1 MTALRDADSFLVRTI
16 TFVALVAGVALLIGS
31 VGLGLRERSAERRS
45 ADLAL
50 TGMATDEAAQLE
62 DYFARSRSIMLL
74 TAQNPAFR
82 DFYADPGTRL
92 EKVRARTAHVRESE
106 QALAYLETLYPTAIG
121 EACFIDRGG
130 PENARFVQGERA
142 TIADLSPDESGAP
155 FFAPTFSLQPGEVYQ
170 AQPYVSPD
178 THEWVIANSTPVPG
192 TGYPAAAIVH
202 FEVRVESFRRTAAAV
217 AKQDDVA
224 IVDATSGNVI
234 VDSRYPQR
242 LGRPLGRQHDMRF
255 AGLVQAGAPM
265 GVATV
270 DGRRV
275 AYRHLQQAPH
285 NENNWYVV
293 AVDRD
298 PVPSLIRGAG
308 WAALGMA
315 LAAFALLVL
324 SAISFDAG
332 QRRVTEEQEKRAA
345 EERRLATERAHYV
358 NQREFTEIMQVTRDE
373 SEAYELLKRHLE
385 RSLEDSDVL
394 VLNRNNSHDRLE
406 PMTELAE
413 DSELAAKLTS
423 AEPES
428 CLAVRLGK
436 THDRSPEYAPLLA
449 CELCGELVTGSTCV
463 PSLVGGEVIG
473 SVLVRHPSALDEASR
488 RTVEESITQAA
499 PVLANLR
506 NLALSQTRALTDG
519 LTGLPNRRAVEDA
532 LKRTAAYADRTQT
545 SLGLVLLDLDHFKQ
559 INDLYGHEKGDEV
572 LASVGVA
579 LASHVRE
586 SDFGGRFGGE
596 EFVVLLPD
604 TDRDGAAA
612 IAERIRAAVAQIEV
626 PGVSRPIT
634 ASFGVASIPEDAGE
648 PTLLMRGADRALYLA
663 KSRGRNR
670 VETLDSSDPEPVEL
684 ALA

>member
-1 MTALRDADSFLVRTI
+1 LVRTV
-16 TFVALVAGVALLIGS
+16 TFVALVTGIALLAAS
-31 VGLGLRERSAERRS
+31 AGLGMRDRSVKEHS
-45 ADLAL
+45 ADQALANK
-50 TGMATDEAAQLE
+50 ASDEAAQLE
-62 DYFARSRSIMLL
+62 EYFARARAIMLL
-74 TAQNPAFR
+74 TAQNPAFHN
-82 DFYADPGTRL
+82 FYAEPGARL
-92 EKVRARTAHVRESE
+92 EKITAQVPAVRESE
-106 QALAYLETLYPTAIG
+106 SALAYLEALYPASIG

-130 PENARFVQGERA
+130 PENARYVKGERA
-142 TIADLSPDESGAP
+142 TLANLSPDESGNP
-155 FFAPTFSLQPGEVYQ
+155 FFAPTFSLQAGEVFQ
-170 AQPYVSPD
+170 ARPYVSPD
-178 THEWVIANSTPVPG
+178 THEWVISNSTPVPG

-202 FEVRVESFRRTAAAV
+202 FEVTVESFRRTAAAV

-224 IVDATSGNVI
+224 IVDGASGKVI
-234 VDSRYPQR
+234 VDSRFAQKLGHP
-242 LGRPLGRQHDMRF
+242 LGRPKDMRF
-255 AGLVQAGAPM
+255 AGLIADGLPGGAG
-265 GVATV
+265 TI
-270 DGRRV
+270 DGHRV
-275 AYRHLQQAPH
+275 AFRRLQQASH

-298 PVPSLIRGAG
+298 GVPSLIGGAG
-308 WAALGMA
+308 WAPAGMTLAA
-315 LAAFALLVL
+315 LALLLLAGVSFR
-324 SAISFDAG
+324 SAR
-332 QRRVTEEQEKRAA
+332 RRVADDAA
-345 EERRLATERAHYV
+345 ASGAEARRLATERAHYV

-373 SEAYELLKRHLE
+373 SEAYGLLKRHLE
-385 RSLEDSDVL
+385 RSLDDSDVL

-413 DSELAAKLTS
+413 DSELGAQLTS

-436 THDRSPEYAPLLA
+436 TYDRSPEYEHLLT
-449 CELCGELVTGSTCV
+449 CDLCGELTTGSTCV

-519 LTGLPNRRAVEDA
+519 LTGLPNRRAVEDS
-532 LKRTAAYADRTQT
+532 LKRMAAYADRTRT
-545 SLGLVLLDLDHFKQ
+545 SLGLVLFDLDHFKQ

-572 LASVGVA
+572 LAAVGVA
-579 LASHVRE
+579 LATHVRE

-596 EFVVLLPD
+596 EFVALLPD

-612 IAERIRAAVAQIEV
+612 IAERIRAAIAQIEV
-626 PGVSRPIT
+626 TGVSRPIT
-634 ASFGVASIPEDAGE
+634 ASFGVASTPEDASE
-648 PTLLMRGADRALYLA
+648 PTLLMRAADRALYLA

-670 VETLDSSDPEPVEL
+670 VETLDSTDPEPVEL